1 MSETLLTT
9 DLAPVQWSSG
19 TAEREP
25 RQKDRESGRGRKRL
39 SRQSRQDEAHLDQEA
54 NETDEQ
60 SVAANHNAVA
70 HKIDSFA

>member
-25 RQKDRESGRGRKRL
+25 RQEDRGRGRKRL

-54 NETDEQ
+54 DETDEQ
-60 SVAANHNAVA
+60 SVAASHNAVA